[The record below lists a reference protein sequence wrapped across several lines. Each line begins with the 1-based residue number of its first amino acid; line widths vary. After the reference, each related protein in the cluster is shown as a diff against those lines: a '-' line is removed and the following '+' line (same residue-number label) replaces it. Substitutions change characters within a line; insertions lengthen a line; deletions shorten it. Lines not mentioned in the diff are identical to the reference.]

1 MKIQKKK
8 LESEN
13 ENLKQSLNKLQNDY
27 EELIKEN
34 KKNLE
39 NVKEQAR
46 LEKENLLKQMKKL
59 EEEMKLKDEAI
70 ANTEDVFNS
79 LKMENEKLRLQ
90 NHAMNN
96 ELKVTLKKE
105 LQKAKL
111 ENEALQEENERFKE
125 LIDSLS
131 QRNKKLESQ
140 ILINLEMYQN
150 ENKKRDE
157 DIEFLLLAF
166 SEMKNREAKEF
177 DYIYNTVNGLSE
189 NFEKVHND
197 LNNK

>member
-1 MKIQKKK
+1 
-8 LESEN
+8 
-13 ENLKQSLNKLQNDY
+13 
-27 EELIKEN
+27 
-34 KKNLE
+34 
-39 NVKEQAR
+39 
-46 LEKENLLKQMKKL
+46 MKKL
-59 EEEMKLKDEAI
+59 EDEIKLKDEAI

-79 LKMENEKLRLQ
+79 LKLENEKLRLQ
-90 NHAMNN
+90 NHSMNN

-111 ENEALQEENERFKE
+111 ENEALQEENEKFKE

-131 QRNKKLESQ
+131 NRNKKLENQ

-150 ENKKRDE
+150 ENKKRDQ

-189 NFEKVHND
+189 NFEKVHNE

>member
-1 MKIQKKK
+1 
-8 LESEN
+8 
-13 ENLKQSLNKLQNDY
+13 
-27 EELIKEN
+27 
-34 KKNLE
+34 
-39 NVKEQAR
+39 
-46 LEKENLLKQMKKL
+46 
-59 EEEMKLKDEAI
+59 
-70 ANTEDVFNS
+70 
-79 LKMENEKLRLQ
+79 
-90 NHAMNN
+90 MNN

-177 DYIYNTVNGLSE
+177 DYIYNIVNGLSE

>member
-1 MKIQKKK
+1 
-8 LESEN
+8 
-13 ENLKQSLNKLQNDY
+13 
-27 EELIKEN
+27 
-34 KKNLE
+34 
-39 NVKEQAR
+39 
-46 LEKENLLKQMKKL
+46 MKKL

-79 LKMENEKLRLQ
+79 LKMENEKLKLQ
-90 NHAMNN
+90 NHSMNN

-105 LQKAKL
+105 LQKVKL
-111 ENEALQEENERFKE
+111 ENEALREENEKFKE
-125 LIDSLS
+125 LIDSVN
-131 QRNKKLESQ
+131 QRNKQLESQ

-177 DYIYNTVNGLSE
+177 DYIYNTVNCLSE
-189 NFEKVHND
+189 SFEKVHND